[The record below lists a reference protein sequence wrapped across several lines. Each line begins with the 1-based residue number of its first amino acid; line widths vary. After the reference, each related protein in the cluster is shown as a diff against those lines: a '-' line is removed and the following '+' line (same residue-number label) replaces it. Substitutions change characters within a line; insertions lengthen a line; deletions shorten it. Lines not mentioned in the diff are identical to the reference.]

1 VGGSAKVFHRAAVRP
16 PALPALPW
24 PGGFRACCALGAV
37 LLLAP
42 VYAAETEIK
51 TAASGLADLT
61 LEQLANIEIT
71 SVSRRAERLSDAA
84 ASIYVI
90 TNDDIRRAGV
100 RTLGDALR
108 LAPNLQVARTSASG
122 YAISARGF
130 NNSNGLANKLLVLI
144 DGRTVY
150 SPVMSGVFWDQQDVM
165 LEDVERIEVIS
176 GPGATLWGANAV
188 NGVINVI
195 TRSAQ
200 DTQGA
205 LLAAGVGNRDNGASF
220 RYGGKLWEDGSYR
233 IYGKRFDLQNTENVA
248 GASLPDG
255 WQRGQVGFRTDWGK
269 ARHNLTI
276 QGDTYHGKTENR
288 PIGGPVE
295 VSGMNLLARWSQQFS
310 SGQDLRV
317 QTYYDN
323 SERQDRLGFQ
333 GDTDVFDIE
342 FQHGIPVGAHKIM
355 WGAGYRNSSDTVPD
369 TLVTNPLIALVN
381 RFIPPS
387 RTLTSQNLFVQGEF
401 NLTDRLELTAGIKAE
416 SNDYTGTEY
425 LPSVRAAWKLADNHL
440 LWSAASRA
448 VRAPAR
454 LDRDFYL
461 VAVGA
466 LAPVLLP
473 TLPVVP
479 PDGRGF
485 ILGGPYFESEIAKV
499 YEIGYRAQP
508 NSTLSYSITAFRH
521 DYEKL
526 RSGMPPPAF
535 IENRIQ
541 GFTNGIEAWATLQAT
556 RNWRLS
562 GGVTTL
568 HKKLSV
574 ESGSP
579 DPTGPIALGSD
590 PDQQWMLRS
599 SHDLSGGHELD
610 FMLRRVGALPV
621 QPANN
626 VARPDVPAYTAF
638 DLRWGWRANR
648 ALEVSLTL
656 QNLADREHAEFDS
669 TSLFGRIAF
678 LKLVW
683 QQ

>member
-1 VGGSAKVFHRAAVRP
+1 VGGSIKVFHRAAVRP
-16 PALPALPW
+16 PALQALHW
-24 PGGFRACCALGAV
+24 RDGFRACCAIGT

-42 VYAAETEIK
+42 VYAAETEMK
-51 TAASGLADLT
+51 MAAAGLADLT
-61 LEQLANIEIT
+61 LEQLANIEVT

-195 TRSAQ
+195 TRSAN

-220 RYGGKLWEDGSYR
+220 RYGGKLSEDGRYR
-233 IYGKRFDLQNTENVA
+233 IYGRRFDLQNTVNTA

-255 WQRGQVGFRTDWGK
+255 WQRGQVGFRTDWGQ
-269 ARHNLTI
+269 ANRNLTI
-276 QGDTYHGKTENR
+276 QGDTYNGKTENR
-288 PIGGPVE
+288 PIGGPIE
-295 VSGMNLLARWSQQFS
+295 VSGMNLLARWNQQLN
-310 SGQDLRV
+310 SGSDIRV
-317 QTYYDN
+317 QAYYDN

-342 FQHGIPVGAHKIM
+342 FQHGIPIGAHKIM

-369 TLVTNPLIALVN
+369 TLATNPLLALVT

-401 NLTDRLELTAGIKAE
+401 KLTDRLELTAGIKAE
-416 SNDYTGTEY
+416 DNDYTGTEY
-425 LPSVRAAWKLADNHL
+425 LPSIRAAWKLADNHL

-466 LAPVLLP
+466 LAPVFLP

-508 NSTLSYSITAFRH
+508 SSTLSYSITAFRH

-541 GFTNGIEAWATLQAT
+541 GFTNGIEAWATLQAM

-562 GGVTTL
+562 AGVTTL
-568 HKKLSV
+568 HKKLDV
-574 ESGSP
+574 EPGSP
-579 DPTGPIALGSD
+579 DPTGPIALGID

-599 SHDLSGGHELD
+599 SFDFSGGHELD
-610 FMLRRVGALPV
+610 LLVRRVGALSV
-621 QPANN
+621 QPDPGP
-626 VARPDVPAYTAF
+626 RPDVPAYTAF
-638 DLRWGWRANR
+638 DLRWGWRINR
-648 ALEVSLTL
+648 SMEVSLTL
-656 QNLADREHAEFDS
+656 QNLNDRYHAEFDS
-669 TSLFGRIAF
+669 ASLFGRSAF
-678 LKLVW
+678 LKFVW
-683 QQ
+683 QP